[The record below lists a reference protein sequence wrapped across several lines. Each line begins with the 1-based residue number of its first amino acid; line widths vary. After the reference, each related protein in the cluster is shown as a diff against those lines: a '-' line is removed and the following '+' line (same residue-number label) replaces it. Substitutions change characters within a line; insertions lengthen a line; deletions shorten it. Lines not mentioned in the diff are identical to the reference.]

1 MSRQTD
7 ELSIELFRIFAR
19 FEYCLK
25 VIGFFK
31 DQRGPVVD
39 WCEFAKTKQVADLFD
54 QHHEGVLGDA
64 IGYILKNPPK
74 KQVINDGQ
82 LAWAAVEPQTDIQS
96 DLVLIYVRRVR
107 NNLFHGGKFN
117 GRWFEPERS
126 EELMRHCIVILKA
139 CLEAS
144 DELKQAFD
152 G

>member
-7 ELSIELFRIFAR
+7 ELSIDLFRIFAR

-25 VIGFFK
+25 AIGFHE
-31 DQRGPVVD
+31 DRRDAVAD
-39 WCEFAKTKQVADLFD
+39 WRKFAKTEQIADLFN
-54 QHHEGVLGDA
+54 QRHEGAMGDA
-64 IGYILKNPPK
+64 ISYILENPPK

-82 LAWAAVEPQTDIQS
+82 LAWAAVEPQTDMQS
-96 DLVLIYVRRVR
+96 DRILIYVRRVR